1 MHTTSRTLLL
11 VLAGTIVLTGYCM
24 FATVVSARI
33 WEPGGLL
40 LLVIALAGQLGR
52 PARCLSQGRR
62 ASAAERSALGLGCAS
77 LIAAVVGTL
86 AIAMPHSGH
95 PSSAI
100 LFFLFPIAVTRLLT
114 PVTILV
120 LALIALRDDGTRFV

>member
-33 WEPGGLL
+33 WEPGGFL
-40 LLVIALAGQLGR
+40 LLVIALAVQLGLL
-52 PARCLSQGRR
+52 ASCLAQVRR
-62 ASAAERSALGLGCAS
+62 YSAAERIALGLLCAS
-77 LIAAVVGTL
+77 FIAAVVGTL
-86 AIAMPHSGH
+86 AIAMPQSGH

-100 LFFLFPIAVTRLLT
+100 LFFLFPIAVNRLLI

-120 LALIALRDDGTRFV
+120 LALI